1 MFTDNMIVYVEYS
14 VKSRKE
20 LLELMSEFSR
30 VEEYKINMQ
39 KPTVFYT

>member
-1 MFTDNMIVYVEYS
+1 MIVYVEYS

-20 LLELMSEFSR
+20 LLELMHEFSK

-39 KPTVFYT
+39 KPSVIYI